1 MIKTRYD
8 YYKAKSDE
16 YLEMSEHARKADND
30 KLADKLHA
38 EYLNYKKM
46 LDNKEG

>member
-16 YLEMSEHARKADND
+16 YLTMSEHARKKGND
-30 KLADKLHA
+30 KLADKLHEEHLSYA
-38 EYLNYKKM
+38 KM
-46 LDNKEG
+46 LDNKE

>member
-16 YLEMSEHARKADND
+16 YLTMSQHAKKEGND

-38 EYLNYKKM
+38 EYLNYAKM
-46 LDNKEG
+46 LDKKQ

>member
-16 YLEMSEHARKADND
+16 YFTMSQHARKEGNDN
-30 KLADKLHA
+30 LADKLH
-38 EYLNYKKM
+38 EEHLNYAKM
-46 LDNKEG
+46 LDKKE